1 MRVLV
6 SGATGSLGTQILS
19 RLSGMYELGGISRNS
34 DKIENLGLDCES
46 FSLDLVKDDISPAL
60 QGFDVF
66 IHCAAFASAH
76 GKQSNFET
84 NVAMIQNILPALEK
98 SGIFTIFISSA
109 SIFDDMPR
117 NELQTN
123 PSIRPKSFY
132 SKSKYDC
139 EKVILESTYKNW
151 TGLRPRAVIGKGDQ
165 TLAPKL
171 NNLIKKKRVMIPG
184 NGKALLDYTTMSD
197 FLDSV
202 QCSIEKQAKGR
213 FYNISSGKPLT
224 FKSMIMEYASKVHG
238 VEKSRNIPL
247 LPLRILSSIAPNQRI
262 NHYSLDQITK
272 PMRLDISES
281 VRDLGWSPKQTF
293 SECLEELI

>member
-34 DKIENLGLDCES
+34 DKIENLGLGCEG

-98 SGIFTIFISSA
+98 AGIFTIFISSA

-139 EKVILESTYKNW
+139 EKVILESSYKNW

>member
-6 SGATGSLGTQILS
+6 SGATGSLGSQILN
-19 RLSGMYELGGISRNS
+19 RLAGKYELGGISRNS
-34 DKIENLGLDCES
+34 DKIENLGLDCKG
-46 FSLDLVKDDISPAL
+46 FSLDLVKDDISDTL

-76 GKQSNFET
+76 GNKTQFDA
-84 NVAMIQNILPALEK
+84 NVLMIENILPALEE

-123 PSIRPKSFY
+123 PDIRPKSFY

-139 EKVILESTYKNW
+139 EKVIQESTYMNW

-171 NNLIKKKRVMIPG
+171 NNLIKKRRVIIPG
-184 NGKALLDYTTMSD
+184 NGESLLDYTTMSD
-197 FLDSV
+197 FLDAV
-202 QCSIEKQAKGR
+202 ECSIEAQAKGK

-238 VEKSRNIPL
+238 VEKSRNVPL
-247 LPLRILSSIAPNQRI
+247 LPLRILSSIVPNQRI

>member
-6 SGATGSLGTQILS
+6 SGATGSLGSQILD
-19 RLSGMYELGGISRNS
+19 RLAGKYELGAISRNS
-34 DKIENLGLDCES
+34 EKIDNLGIDCKG
-46 FSLDLVKDDISPAL
+46 FSLDLVKDDISDVI

-66 IHCAAFASAH
+66 IHCAAYAAAH
-76 GKQSNFET
+76 GNKTQFDA
-84 NVAMIQNILPALEK
+84 NVLMIENILPALEE

-139 EKVILESTYKNW
+139 EKVILESSYKNW

-171 NNLIKKKRVMIPG
+171 NNLIKKKRVLIPG
-184 NGKALLDYTTMSD
+184 GGESLLDYTTMSD
-197 FLDSV
+197 FIDSV
-202 QCSIEKQAKGR
+202 ECSIEAQAKGR
-213 FYNISSGKPLT
+213 FYNISNGKPMS

-238 VEKSRNIPL
+238 VKKSRNVPL

>member
-34 DKIENLGLDCES
+34 DKIENLGLDCEG
-46 FSLDLVKDDISPAL
+46 FSLDLVKDDIIPAL

-76 GKQSNFET
+76 GKRSNFET

-98 SGIFTIFISSA
+98 AGIFTIFISSA

-139 EKVILESTYKNW
+139 EKVILESSYKNW

-202 QCSIEKQAKGR
+202 QCSIEKLAKGR

>member
-6 SGATGSLGTQILS
+6 SGATGSLGSQILN
-19 RLSGMYELGGISRNS
+19 RLAGKYDLGGISRNS
-34 DKIENLGLDCES
+34 DKIENLGLDCKG
-46 FSLDLVKDDISPAL
+46 FSLDLVKDDISDAL

-76 GKQSNFET
+76 GNKTQFDA
-84 NVAMIQNILPALEK
+84 NVLMIENILPALEE

-123 PSIRPKSFY
+123 PSIRPKSLY

-139 EKVILESTYKNW
+139 EKVILESSYKNW

-171 NNLIKKKRVMIPG
+171 DNLIKKKRVIIPG
-184 NGKALLDYTTMSD
+184 NGESLLDYTTMSD

-202 QCSIEKQAKGR
+202 ECSIEAQAKGR
-213 FYNISSGKPLT
+213 FYNISSDKPLT

-238 VEKSRNIPL
+238 VKKSRNVPL
-247 LPLRILSSIAPNQRI
+247 LPLRIISSIVPNQRI

>member
-34 DKIENLGLDCES
+34 DKIENLGLGCEG

-98 SGIFTIFISSA
+98 AGIFTIFISSA

>member
-34 DKIENLGLDCES
+34 DKIENLGLDCEG

-98 SGIFTIFISSA
+98 AGIFTIFISSA

-139 EKVILESTYKNW
+139 EKVILESSYKNW

>member
-34 DKIENLGLDCES
+34 DKIENLGLDCEG

-139 EKVILESTYKNW
+139 EKVILESSYKNW

-197 FLDSV
+197 FLESV

>member
-34 DKIENLGLDCES
+34 DKIENLGLDCEG

-60 QGFDVF
+60 QGFDIF

-98 SGIFTIFISSA
+98 AGIFTIFISSA

-139 EKVILESTYKNW
+139 EKVILESSYKNW

>member
-6 SGATGSLGTQILS
+6 SGATGSLGSQILN
-19 RLSGMYELGGISRNS
+19 RFAGKYELGAISRDS
-34 DKIENLGLDCES
+34 EKIDNLGIDCKG
-46 FSLDLVKDDISPAL
+46 FSLNLVKDNISETL

-76 GKQSNFET
+76 GDKSQFDA
-84 NVAMIQNILPALEK
+84 NVLMIENILPALEK
-98 SGIFTIFISSA
+98 AGIFTIFISSA

-123 PSIRPKSFY
+123 PTIRPKSFY

-139 EKVILESTYKNW
+139 EKVILESSYKNW
-151 TGLRPRAVIGKGDQ
+151 TGLRPRAVIGRGDQ

-171 NNLIKKKRVMIPG
+171 NNLIKKKRVIIPG
-184 NGKALLDYTTMSD
+184 NGKSLLDYTTMSD

-202 QCSIEKQAKGR
+202 ECSIEAQAKGR
-213 FYNISSGKPLT
+213 FYNISSGKPLS
-224 FKSMIMEYASKVHG
+224 FKSMIMEYASKIHG
-238 VEKSRNIPL
+238 VEKSRNVPL

-262 NHYSLDQITK
+262 NHYSLNQITK

-281 VRDLGWSPKQTF
+281 IRDLGWSPKQTF
-293 SECLEELI
+293 SECLEELM

>member
-34 DKIENLGLDCES
+34 DKIENLGLDCEA
-46 FSLDLVKDDISPAL
+46 FSLDLVKDDIIPAL

-76 GKQSNFET
+76 GKRSNFET

-98 SGIFTIFISSA
+98 AGIFTIFISSA

>member
-34 DKIENLGLDCES
+34 DKIENLGLDCEG
-46 FSLDLVKDDISPAL
+46 FSLDLVKEDISPAL

-98 SGIFTIFISSA
+98 AGIFTIFISSA

-139 EKVILESTYKNW
+139 EKVILESSYKNW

>member
-6 SGATGSLGTQILS
+6 SGATGSLGSQILTRFAS
-19 RLSGMYELGGISRNS
+19 KYELGGISRNS
-34 DKIENLGLDCES
+34 EKIENLGLNCKS
-46 FSLDLVKDDISPAL
+46 FSFDLVKDDISEAL

-76 GKQSNFET
+76 GKQSNFDS
-84 NVAMIQNILPALEK
+84 NVAMIENILPALDEA
-98 SGIFTIFISSA
+98 GIFTIFISSA

-132 SKSKYDC
+132 SKSKFDC
-139 EKVILESTYKNW
+139 EKVILESSYKNW
-151 TGLRPRAVIGKGDQ
+151 TGLRPRAVIGRGDQ

-171 NNLIKKKRVMIPG
+171 NNLIKKNRVLIPG

-202 QCSIEKQAKGR
+202 QCSIEAQAKGR

-247 LPLRILSSIAPNQRI
+247 LPLRIISSIAPNQRI

-281 VRDLGWSPKQTF
+281 VRDLAWSPKQTF

>member
-1 MRVLV
+1 M
-6 SGATGSLGTQILS
+6 I
-19 RLSGMYELGGISRNS
+19 
-34 DKIENLGLDCES
+34 
-46 FSLDLVKDDISPAL
+46 PAL

-98 SGIFTIFISSA
+98 AGIFTIFISSA

-139 EKVILESTYKNW
+139 EKVILESSYKNW

>member
-6 SGATGSLGTQILS
+6 SGATGSLGSQILN
-19 RLSGMYELGGISRNS
+19 RLAGMYELGGISRNS
-34 DKIENLGLDCES
+34 DKIENLGLDCEG

-60 QGFDVF
+60 QGFDIF

-98 SGIFTIFISSA
+98 AGIFTIFISSA

-139 EKVILESTYKNW
+139 EKVILESSYKNW

-184 NGKALLDYTTMSD
+184 NGKSLLDYTTMSD

>member
-34 DKIENLGLDCES
+34 DKIENLGLDCEG

-98 SGIFTIFISSA
+98 AGIFTIFISSA

-139 EKVILESTYKNW
+139 EKVILESSYKNW

-197 FLDSV
+197 FLESV

>member
-34 DKIENLGLDCES
+34 DKIENLGLGCEG

-202 QCSIEKQAKGR
+202 QCSIEKQAKAR

>member
-34 DKIENLGLDCES
+34 DKIENLGLDCEG

-60 QGFDVF
+60 QGFDIF

-98 SGIFTIFISSA
+98 AGIFTIFISSA

-132 SKSKYDC
+132 SKSKYDS
-139 EKVILESTYKNW
+139 EKVILESSYKNW

>member
-6 SGATGSLGTQILS
+6 SGATGSLGSQILN
-19 RLSGMYELGGISRNS
+19 RLAGKYDLGGISRNS
-34 DKIENLGLDCES
+34 DKIENLGLDCKG
-46 FSLDLVKDDISPAL
+46 FSLDLVKDDISDAL

-76 GKQSNFET
+76 GNKTQFDA
-84 NVAMIQNILPALEK
+84 NVLMIENILPALEE

-123 PSIRPKSFY
+123 PSIRPKSLY

-139 EKVILESTYKNW
+139 EKVILKSSYKNW

-171 NNLIKKKRVMIPG
+171 DNLIKKKRVIIPG
-184 NGKALLDYTTMSD
+184 NGESLLDYTTMSD

-202 QCSIEKQAKGR
+202 ECSIEAQAKGR

-238 VEKSRNIPL
+238 VEKSRNVPL
-247 LPLRILSSIAPNQRI
+247 LPLRILSSIVPNQRI

-281 VRDLGWSPKQTF
+281 VRDLGWYPKQTF

>member
-6 SGATGSLGTQILS
+6 SGATGSLGSQILN
-19 RLSGMYELGGISRNS
+19 RLAGKYELGAISRNS
-34 DKIENLGLDCES
+34 EKIDNLGIDCKG
-46 FSLDLVKDDISPAL
+46 FSLNLVKDNISETL

-76 GKQSNFET
+76 GDKSQFDA
-84 NVAMIQNILPALEK
+84 NVLMIENILPALEK
-98 SGIFTIFISSA
+98 AGIFTIFISSA

-123 PSIRPKSFY
+123 PTIRPKSFY
-132 SKSKYDC
+132 SMSKYDC
-139 EKVILESTYKNW
+139 EKVILESSYKNW
-151 TGLRPRAVIGKGDQ
+151 TGLRPRAVIGRGDQ

-171 NNLIKKKRVMIPG
+171 NNLIKKKRVIIPG
-184 NGKALLDYTTMSD
+184 NGKSLLDYTTMSD

-202 QCSIEKQAKGR
+202 ECSIEAQAKGR
-213 FYNISSGKPLT
+213 FYNISSGKPLS
-224 FKSMIMEYASKVHG
+224 FKSMIMEYASKIHG
-238 VEKSRNIPL
+238 VEKSRNVPL

>member
-98 SGIFTIFISSA
+98 AGIFTIFISSA

-139 EKVILESTYKNW
+139 EKVILESSYKNW